1 MVEYKLFNKKEING
15 KKRNIYKKKGSNK
28 QYIKSKGK
36 MMNLAKYKKLIKNK
50 KLKKGGVYDTSTKT
64 VSSSDKQTFH
74 DASSDNIKPRTDLRK
89 VLQNPP
95 TSSLNQ
101 SSQKPPTFSL
111 NQSSQKPLDIIP
123 PPRKHQWKAT
133 YI

>member
-1 MVEYKLFNKKEING
+1 MVEYKLFKKKEING

-50 KLKKGGVYDTSTKT
+50 KLKKGGVYDTSKK
-64 VSSSDKQTFH
+64 VSSSDKQTFY
-74 DASSDNIKPRTDLRK
+74 DASSNNIKPITNLSK
-89 VLQNPP
+89 ILKNPPTSSLNQSSQNPP

-101 SSQKPPTFSL
+101 SSQKPL
-111 NQSSQKPLDIIP
+111 NIIP
-123 PPRKHQWKAT
+123 PPRKNRWEAT

>member
-50 KLKKGGVYDTSTKT
+50 KLKKGGVYDTSKT
-64 VSSSDKQTFH
+64 VSSSDKQRFY
-74 DASSDNIKPRTDLRK
+74 DASSDNIKPKTDLSK
-89 VLQNPP
+89 ILKNPP
-95 TSSLNQ
+95 TS
-101 SSQKPPTFSL
+101 SL

-123 PPRKHQWKAT
+123 PPRKNAPLKSINIQDDNMWKAT